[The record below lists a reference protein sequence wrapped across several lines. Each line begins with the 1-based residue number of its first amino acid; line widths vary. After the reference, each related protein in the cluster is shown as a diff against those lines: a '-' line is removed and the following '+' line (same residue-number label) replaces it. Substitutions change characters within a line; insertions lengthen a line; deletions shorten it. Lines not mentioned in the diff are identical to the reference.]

1 MPREQKQKIHTK
13 PIVNLLEVA
22 LHKTLV
28 KHDYRAVEHLGG
40 EANRTIWQGETLC
53 HNFE

>member
-1 MPREQKQKIHTK
+1 MRCIAGLIPPRAKTENSHQ

-22 LHKTLV
+22 LHKTLI

-40 EANRTIWQGETLC
+40 EANRTI
-53 HNFE
+53 

>member
-28 KHDYRAVEHLGG
+28 KHDYRAVEHLVC
-40 EANRTIWQGETLC
+40 EANRTILKREPLF